1 VVAAKRREPRPFARA
16 DADPRR
22 RDEEG
27 RLHLVVQPD
36 PRGGAP
42 SLALADPVF
51 DDAWQNDL
59 ALAAASAAHAAL
71 AAAHSREGVAALG
84 RTIMDATSK
93 LIDGLLSK
101 AGDRP
106 VACQSGCAHCC
117 YQAVGVSVPEAL
129 ALEAHVRTTRTPE
142 ELEALVARVRA
153 TDDRTRGLSSAE
165 RLSPELP
172 CPFLDEGTGRCG
184 VYEARPLACR
194 GTNSLDAEACAEL
207 LREPAA
213 RAAFVAGERTF
224 PCYLEPLRAFHALS
238 AGLQLALDEL
248 HGLETKPLELTA
260 AMRILFDDPARAT
273 EEWLAGRDPFQAAR
287 GADSTDNPRIAALS
301 GRRRT

>member
-1 VVAAKRREPRPFARA
+1 
-16 DADPRR
+16 
-22 RDEEG
+22 
-27 RLHLVVQPD
+27 
-36 PRGGAP
+36 
-42 SLALADPVF
+42 VF
-51 DDAWQNDL
+51 EDAWQNDL
-59 ALAAASAAHAAL
+59 ALGAATAAHAAL
-71 AAAHSREGVAALG
+71 AAAHAPAGAAALG
-84 RTIMDATSK
+84 RTVMDATSA
-93 LIDGLLSK
+93 LIDGLLAK

-106 VACQSGCAHCC
+106 VACHGGCAHCC
-117 YQAVGVSVPEAL
+117 YQAVGVSVPEIL
-129 ALEAHVRTTRTPE
+129 ALEAHIRATRTPE
-142 ELEALVARVRA
+142 QLERLIDGVRA
-153 TDDRTRGLSSAE
+153 ADDRTRGMTSAQ

-172 CPFLDEGTGRCG
+172 CPFLDVADGRCT

-224 PCYLEPLRAFHALS
+224 PCYLEPVRGFHALS

-260 AMRILFDDPARAT
+260 AMRILLDDPRAAD
-273 EEWLAGRDPFQAAR
+273 EWLAGRDPFQAAR

-301 GRRRT
+301 GRRRA